1 MYGHE
6 TRTEALEAG
15 KILVAARLV
24 DRALAAEFGLNRRD
38 RQAVRGRR
46 AIAAAFA
53 NQIVDK
59 DALRRVGKPAA
70 LAAAAFFGG
79 AGLVVNDR
87 GNACDLAQFAL
98 HPVELVAVPH
108 ARAMRELRAGRVFI
122 RF

>member
-1 MYGHE
+1 MHGHE

-24 DRALAAEFGLNRRD
+24 DRTLAAEFGLDRHD
-38 RQAVRGRR
+38 RQTVRGRR
-46 AIAAAFA
+46 TIAAPLA

-59 DALRRVGKPAA
+59 DPCRRVRKPAA

-87 GNACDLAQFAL
+87 GHAADLAQFAL
-98 HPVELVAVPH
+98 HSVQLV
-108 ARAMRELRAGRVFI
+108 
-122 RF
+122 